1 MRKLAAACNNKT
13 PEYEKRSRIEPL
25 AVPRTLARQTR
36 GPWTVSA
43 DPRRRLSTCGSERQA
58 AEKMRSCNMLIAC
71 DASKEP
77 GFHPHQCLK
86 HSLRRGHA
94 KWIQRPSPT
103 QQEFAQRLEGL
114 SAQTKQ
120 KLLFT
125 KAIYSSTIIIS
136 GIVIIRDSCRCVTRC
151 VQE

>member
-94 KWIQRPSPT
+94 KWIQRPAPT
-103 QQEFAQRLEGL
+103 QQEFARRLERTMGANSADVRCSLKPFTVAPSL
-114 SAQTKQ
+114 SVAS
-120 KLLFT
+120 LLSENP
-125 KAIYSSTIIIS
+125 A
-136 GIVIIRDSCRCVTRC
+136 DA
-151 VQE
+151 